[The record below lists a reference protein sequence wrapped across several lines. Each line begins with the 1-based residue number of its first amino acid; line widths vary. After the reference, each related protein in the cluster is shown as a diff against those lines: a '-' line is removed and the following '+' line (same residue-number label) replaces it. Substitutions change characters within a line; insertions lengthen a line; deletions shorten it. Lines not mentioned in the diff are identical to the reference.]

1 MSKFNIPEEVDIM
14 LNKQEIKMIE
24 EKIKKVEDRITF
36 LKNKSSIAMLTN
48 SNWDKTT
55 SGKPV
60 YIGFDYDTDIEFLKD
75 YLYLLKRRIIL
86 NE

>member
-1 MSKFNIPEEVDIM
+1 M
-14 LNKQEIKMIE
+14 LNKKEIEGIQN
-24 EKIKKVEDRITF
+24 KIKKVEDRITF
-36 LKNKSSIAMLTN
+36 LKNKESIAMLT
-48 SNWDKTT
+48 STNWDKTT

-60 YIGFDYDTDIEFLKD
+60 YIGFDYDTDIKLLED